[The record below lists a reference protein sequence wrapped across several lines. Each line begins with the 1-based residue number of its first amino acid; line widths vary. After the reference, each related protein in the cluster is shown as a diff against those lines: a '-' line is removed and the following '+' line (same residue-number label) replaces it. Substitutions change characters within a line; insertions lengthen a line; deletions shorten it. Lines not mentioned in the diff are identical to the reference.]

1 MYLFTAIESACTKR
15 CETRDSV
22 RKEANMSIEGSN
34 YSISVI
40 KKNETRFPARY
51 VFALLGFLGFFN
63 VYAMRVNIN
72 VAIIAMVKE
81 SNPSNDTSSQEIIAC
96 QELLQEAP
104 YGNSSAK
111 SHSIPSGEF
120 DWDPQLQ
127 GLVLG
132 AFFYGYVITQIPGGL
147 IAEKYGA
154 KWLYGAGML
163 LTTIFTLLTPIA
175 ARWSVWALVVAR
187 VIEGI
192 GEGVTYPAIN
202 TLIGQWAP
210 KLERSRFNAFIYT
223 GSNIGTV
230 FTLTISGI
238 LCDSNFLGGW
248 PSVFYVFGASGCFWL
263 ILWTFLVFETPDSHP
278 RISRDELLYIRQ
290 SQDKPR
296 KRPPTPW
303 KSILTSIPFWALLVT
318 HFGESWGFYT
328 LIIQMPMYLSN
339 ILHYDINQNG
349 ALSALPSLML
359 SIVSILASI
368 LADKLR
374 AKGKWRIT
382 AIRKILNSIGFFGPA
397 ICLTAVAFLGCRP
410 IIIVVLLS
418 LAMGLNGFAFS
429 GSFVPTLT

>member
-1 MYLFTAIESACTKR
+1 MLFDGSENLKSIESIRKR
-15 CETRDSV
+15 TNFKLTIHLAEYNRQGLK
-22 RKEANMSIEGSN
+22 R
-34 YSISVI
+34 
-40 KKNETRFPARY
+40 
-51 VFALLGFLGFFN
+51 LLFFLT
-63 VYAMRVNIN
+63 
-72 VAIIAMVKE
+72 VK
-81 SNPSNDTSSQEIIAC
+81 
-96 QELLQEAP
+96 
-104 YGNSSAK
+104 
-111 SHSIPSGEF
+111 SGEF

-263 ILWTFLVFETPDSHP
+263 ILWTFLVFDTPDSHP

-296 KRPPTPW
+296 IRPPTPW
-303 KSILTSIPFWALLVT
+303 KSILTSMPFWALLVT
-318 HFGESWGFYT
+318 HVGESWGFYT
-328 LIIQMPMYLSN
+328 LIIQMPMYLSK

-359 SIVSILASI
+359 SIVSILSSI

-374 AKGKWRIT
+374 AEGKWRIT
-382 AIRKILNSIGFFGPA
+382 AIRKILNSIDLYIFILVNFNQVPAGWRGGDFIWNNKLFSNFTGFLVPA
-397 ICLTAVAFLGCRP
+397 FVGWIIEDGQTVRNWGIVFVTAAV
-410 IIIVVLLS
+410 ILLVTGVIYDIFCS
-418 LAMGLNGFAFS
+418 AESQPWGLREIEHPLEKKPLDKEDEPSHYNHNMDS
-429 GSFVPTLT
+429 SKI